1 MVKTG
6 KKKETTID
14 DLAGMVARGFGRV
27 DERFEQVDKRFEQVD
42 KKIESVRADLK
53 GDMVELRSDIDIMLS
68 RHIGTFRRDY
78 DDLAARVKK
87 LEEKIFH

>member
-1 MVKTG
+1 MAKTG
-6 KKKETTID
+6 KKKETTINN
-14 DLAGMVARGFGRV
+14 LAGMVARGFGRV
-27 DERFEQVDKRFEQVD
+27 DERFEQVDK
-42 KKIESVRADLK
+42 KIESVRSDIK
-53 GDMVELRSDIDIMLS
+53 GDIVELLSDIDIMLS